1 MWIYRA
7 YDEDD
12 LPIAEAYRKADLI
25 SKLIDE
31 FGEEKVTTFRIVRLF
46 DKTLK

>member
-12 LPIAEAYRKADLI
+12 LPIAEAYKKSDLI
-25 SKLIDE
+25 AKLEDE
-31 FGEEKVTTFRIVRLF
+31 FGDISKFTIKRIF
-46 DKTLK
+46 DKTLR